1 MIYDSR
7 PCLMLIN
14 YLIMIIISLFF
25 IESEWRNFGF
35 FLGEM
40 GKFVSESVE

>member
-14 YLIMIIISLFF
+14 YDNYLSFLLSLNGG
-25 IESEWRNFGF
+25 NFDF